1 MPLIDSAVLG
11 LFASVAAV
19 LVQLLK
25 GLVDEA
31 YHRWIPLAM
40 FLVMT
45 PLGVALAMYMAR
57 DPVAGALEGFF
68 GFAGAVGF
76 YQAAKAVAPS
86 VVNGRGWIG
95 GSDSP

>member
-1 MPLIDSAVLG
+1 MPLIDSAVLAT
-11 LFASVAAV
+11 FSSIAAV

-25 GLVDEA
+25 GMVDDA

-40 FLVMT
+40 FVVMT
-45 PLGVALAMYMAR
+45 PLGVALAMYMGR

-86 VVNGRGWIG
+86 VVNGKGWIG
-95 GSDSP
+95 GSDAS